1 MQSGVIDGILSV
13 EDEAEKIIDNAHKKA
28 GEILASANDK
38 AAKLVSGVLEEARKR
53 GQADVDAA
61 ESILESHLAMYE
73 QERSRIISGEN
84 RVDPAVLD
92 RAAGRIVD
100 RILSTSVQGE

>member
-1 MQSGVIDGILSV
+1 
-13 EDEAEKIIDNAHKKA
+13 
-28 GEILASANDK
+28 
-38 AAKLVSGVLEEARKR
+38 
-53 GQADVDAA
+53 
-61 ESILESHLAMYE
+61 MYE